1 MQIENGRTAHIHY
14 TLTDNEGNVID
25 SSEGQEPLAYVAG
38 AGDIIPGLDHA
49 LIGKKVG
56 DRADVKV
63 TPENGYGERFEEA
76 IQQVDK
82 AQLAHLP
89 GLEVGMPLQADSPDG
104 PVNFVITEIGEDII
118 TLDGNHPLAGMEL
131 NFAVEVVKVEETKV
145 PEEKTRIIVDR

>member
-1 MQIENGRTAHIHY
+1 M
-14 TLTDNEGNVID
+14 
-25 SSEGQEPLAYVAG
+25 
-38 AGDIIPGLDHA
+38 
-49 LIGKKVG
+49 G

-145 PEEKTRIIVDR
+145 PEEKHALLWIANS

>member
-1 MQIENGRTAHIHY
+1 M
-14 TLTDNEGNVID
+14 
-25 SSEGQEPLAYVAG
+25 AYVAG
-38 AGDIIPGLDHA
+38 AGDIIPGLDNA